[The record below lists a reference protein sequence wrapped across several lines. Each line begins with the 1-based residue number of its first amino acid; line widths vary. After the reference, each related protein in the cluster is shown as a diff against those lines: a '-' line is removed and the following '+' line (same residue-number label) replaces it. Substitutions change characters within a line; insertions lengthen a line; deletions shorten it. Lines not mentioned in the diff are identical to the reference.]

1 MAKSFAVRWNKPL
14 VTSKLDLYHRELEHW
29 ASKTSLISKSQ
40 RQNINDQ
47 LIDSEALIP
56 WLHGTR
62 LKIADVG
69 SGNGLPGV
77 VLACALPKNQY
88 TFIES
93 NHKKAAFLQHL
104 TQKLALPVTVRCA
117 RVEKMPR
124 MEVDYFTA
132 KAFAPLPRLLELLD
146 PIAPENRRLLLLKG
160 KNINTEIEEARR
172 QWTFFA
178 LEVTATA
185 TGSFIVAIRG
195 WKRG

>member
-1 MAKSFAVRWNKPL
+1 MRWNKTL
-14 VTSKLDLYHRELEHW
+14 DTSRINLYRRELESW
-29 ASKTSLISKSQ
+29 ASKTALISKNQ
-40 RQNINDQ
+40 RQHIDDQ
-47 LIDSEALIP
+47 IADSAALIP
-56 WLHGTR
+56 WLHGTQLR
-62 LKIADVG
+62 IADVG

-77 VLACALPKNQY
+77 VLACALPRNYY

-104 TQKLALPVTVRCA
+104 TQKLSLPVTVRCA
-117 RVEKMPR
+117 RVESLHPLD
-124 MEVDYFTA
+124 VDYFTA

-146 PIAPENRRLLLLKG
+146 TIAPENRRLLLLKG
-160 KNINTEIEEARR
+160 KNIDTEIAEARR
-172 QWTFFA
+172 QWTFSS

>member
-1 MAKSFAVRWNKPL
+1 M